1 MTARSHTSSP
11 RVPQRQEEENAMT
24 DAPTPQP
31 ENQSENQPE
40 AEYQAEYQPKAR
52 PEYQPKPL
60 VAIVGRPN
68 VGKSTLFN
76 RLIGRRVAIV
86 EDTPGITRDRLYA
99 EGDWNGREYSLV
111 DTGGIQMFD
120 PDPLKAQIR
129 AQAEIAMEE
138 ADVIVL
144 VVDTTV
150 GLTSDDMEL
159 ANALRRSPKPLIVI
173 ANKVDNGDM
182 ENRNV
187 AEVYG
192 LGLPNVFP
200 VSALGGRGVA
210 DALDAIVERFP
221 PAPPDPG
228 EVIEDDRIK
237 IAIIGRP
244 NVGKSSLLNT
254 ILGEERAIVS
264 PIAGTTRDSVDT
276 AFTFHGAGGDRE
288 VVLID
293 TAGIRRAGKIQGSV
307 EYYTVLRAMRAI
319 ERADVVMLVVDG
331 HDGVTDGDKR
341 VGGYAHE
348 AGRAGIIVVNK
359 WDIGRKDVLE
369 EMPGQNPMT
378 VFSAE
383 LRDGMRFMAY
393 APLAFTSALTGKGVT
408 AAVEAALDAAEA
420 HTMRIPTGELNRIV
434 RDAVDA
440 HPYNDKG
447 KSLKVKYA
455 TMPAV
460 KPPTIILF
468 VNDPE
473 LMHFSYLRYLENRI
487 REAYAFE
494 GTPLRLQVRK
504 AAKDKDEK

>member
-1 MTARSHTSSP
+1 
-11 RVPQRQEEENAMT
+11 MT

-31 ENQSENQPE
+31 EDQSESQSINQPE
-40 AEYQAEYQPKAR
+40 NNQPKNQLEAEYDPEYQPKPR
-52 PEYQPKPL
+52 VEYQPKPL

-76 RLIGRRVAIV
+76 RLVGRRIAIV

-187 AEVYG
+187 AEVYA

-221 PAPPDPG
+221 PAPPPVG

-244 NVGKSSLLNT
+244 NVGKSSLLNS

-276 AFTFHGAGGDRE
+276 AFTFHAAGGDRE

-383 LRDGMRFMAY
+383 LRDGMHFMAY

-420 HTMRIPTGELNRIV
+420 HSMRIPTGELNRIV

-455 TMPAV
+455 TMPTV

-487 REAYAFE
+487 RESYAFE

-504 AAKDKDEK
+504 AAKDKEKES